1 MLCCTDTHLI
11 YYHHSILCYC
21 ATTVLTTTNKQVLSC
36 LRYSTRVKNPYNYYS
51 LLKALFKSLHLSNK
65 HFDKSFAELQPLIPL
80 VVSEISKLHDSL
92 GPYEDITRSALVE
105 IALTLPARIAVLT
118 PHMPVLLRLMVPAI
132 GVRSRGDINGV
143 AFKTLDYWIDSLG
156 APFVYSILAQSP
168 KTMTDLLNALCNNLR
183 PHPFPYGTLALRI
196 LGKLGGRNR
205 LFLAQPQ
212 AIPCA
217 QEASASTSTNTD
229 ATHHNWHTTDCFL
242 VRRH

>member
-1 MLCCTDTHLI
+1 
-11 YYHHSILCYC
+11 
-21 ATTVLTTTNKQVLSC
+21 VLSC

-51 LLKALFKSLHLSNK
+51 LLKLLFKSLTLSNK
-65 HFDKSFAELQPLIPL
+65 QLDKCYAELQPLIPL
-80 VVSEISKLHDSL
+80 VVSEVSKLHDSL
-92 GPYEDITRSALVE
+92 GPYEDLTRSVLIE
-105 IALTLPARIAVLT
+105 IALTLPARLAVQT

-143 AFKTLDYWIDSLG
+143 AFKTLDFWIDHLG
-156 APFVYSILAQSP
+156 AGFVYSKLAQDP

-183 PHPFPYGTLALRI
+183 PHPFPYGTAALRL

-205 LFLAQPQ
+205 LFLSQPQ
-212 AIPCA
+212 PIPCA

-242 VRRH
+242 VRTLTDITYIYIDVLSMLSRFYCVLLLLL